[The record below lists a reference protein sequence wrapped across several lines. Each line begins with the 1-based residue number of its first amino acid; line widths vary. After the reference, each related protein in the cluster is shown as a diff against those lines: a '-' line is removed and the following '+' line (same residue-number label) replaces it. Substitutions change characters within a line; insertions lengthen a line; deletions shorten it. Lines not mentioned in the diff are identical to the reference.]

1 MVAAEVLIL
10 LKVDIRLKDN
20 RLLCKGFLENLCI

>member
-20 RLLCKGFLENLCI
+20 NFCSRVFLRIYV